1 MDREAKARN
10 LLNDP
15 LYKEAF
21 EKLEEE
27 INNTWY
33 NSSVKD
39 VESREQLWLSLRL
52 LERLRLHLT
61 SIVESGEM
69 AKKLKE
75 YSIYE
80 NL

>member
-1 MDREAKARN
+1 MDREARAKN

-15 LYKEAF
+15 LYTEAF

-39 VESREQLWLSLRL
+39 VESREQL
-52 LERLRLHLT
+52 
-61 SIVESGEM
+61 
-69 AKKLKE
+69 
-75 YSIYE
+75 
-80 NL
+80 

>member
-1 MDREAKARN
+1 MDREARAKN

-15 LYKEAF
+15 VYKEAF

-75 YSIYE
+75 YSI
-80 NL
+80 

>member
-1 MDREAKARN
+1 MDREARAKN

-21 EKLEEE
+21 KKLEEE

-75 YSIYE
+75 YSI
-80 NL
+80 

>member
-69 AKKLKE
+69 AKKIKE
-75 YSIYE
+75 YSI
-80 NL
+80 

>member
-1 MDREAKARN
+1 VDREARARN

-75 YSIYE
+75 YSI
-80 NL
+80 

>member
-1 MDREAKARN
+1 MDREARAKN

-69 AKKLKE
+69 ATKLKE

>member
-21 EKLEEE
+21 KKLEEE

-75 YSIYE
+75 YSI
-80 NL
+80 

>member
-1 MDREAKARN
+1 VDREARAKN

-75 YSIYE
+75 YSI
-80 NL
+80 

>member
-1 MDREAKARN
+1 MDREARAKN

-75 YSIYE
+75 YSI
-80 NL
+80 

>member
-1 MDREAKARN
+1 MDREARARN

-75 YSIYE
+75 YSI
-80 NL
+80 

>member
-1 MDREAKARN
+1 VDREARAKN

-15 LYKEAF
+15 LYTEAF

-75 YSIYE
+75 YSI
-80 NL
+80 

>member
-52 LERLRLHLT
+52 LESLSLHLT

-69 AKKLKE
+69 EKKLKE
-75 YSIYE
+75 YSI
-80 NL
+80 

>member
-1 MDREAKARN
+1 VDREAKARN

-21 EKLEEE
+21 KKLEEE

-75 YSIYE
+75 YSI
-80 NL
+80 

>member
-1 MDREAKARN
+1 VDREAKARN

-75 YSIYE
+75 YSI
-80 NL
+80 

>member
-75 YSIYE
+75 YSI
-80 NL
+80 